1 MRILGG
7 VGGKVMNGNRNP
19 NNMSCPVAV
28 VCKDGVSR
36 AGVYCVASYC
46 FDQVAVSREGGKKQ
60 ADIYQAVKLVKK
72 VRPKLITG
80 IEEYKYCYELIQTFV
95 EKYRMLEKTSL
106 IDRVSI
112 QVITFI
118 ISLIHISLNRF
129 LNIHVA
135 CLQE

>member
-1 MRILGG
+1 
-7 VGGKVMNGNRNP
+7 MNGNRNP

-112 QVITFI
+112 RVVIFI
-118 ISLIHISLNRF
+118 ISLIHMSLF
-129 LNIHVA
+129 LLTHG
-135 CLQE
+135 

>member
-1 MRILGG
+1 M
-7 VGGKVMNGNRNP
+7 GGKVMNGNRNS

-112 QVITFI
+112 QLIFNHITYTYDFY
-118 ISLIHISLNRF
+118 LLRFNRF
-129 LNIHVA
+129 K
-135 CLQE
+135 